1 MLGHNEPDEPLIR
14 NTTSQVLDYTLSFH
28 IGVMLRVAALQR
40 GAPTQAHKGRFTP
53 IWRRWEQAA
62 ESYDSAEEAEYF
74 QAVGMKCRETLIQFV
89 KALGKSEMV
98 PEGDEAPKRADVVG
112 WSSLIA
118 SAVAGGEHNAYIRAH
133 LKTIS
138 KSAWEL
144 ANWLTHTNGATR
156 PDAEVVLDATTVL

>member
-1 MLGHNEPDEPLIR
+1 MTVPKKPK
-14 NTTSQVLDYTLSFH
+14 T
-28 IGVMLRVAALQR
+28 
-40 GAPTQAHKGRFTP
+40 
-53 IWRRWEQAA
+53 
-62 ESYDSAEEAEYF
+62 F

-156 PDAEVVLDATTVL
+156 PDAEVVLDATQTVIHIRNCRNALRKRQPRTMPRMRVIFH